1 MDTQSS
7 FRWPKTVSLTGAKF
21 IIVLVVVAIA
31 AFIGGLG
38 AQQYVFAVS
47 TPVYDERRPDVNIG
61 PLFTAWQL
69 LDENF
74 VPVGTTTV
82 TTTSESQL
90 WGAISGLA
98 QSYGDEYTT
107 FFPPKEKEIFETS
120 VAGAFEGVGME
131 VGAKDGVLTVI
142 APLKNTPA
150 YRAGIL
156 AGDRILSI
164 NGETTEGLVVEE
176 AVKKIRGEKGTK
188 VDFSISRA
196 EKDEGT
202 PFTVSVIRDKIVLP
216 TLDYTTRDGTFVVS
230 LYSFNAQ
237 ASQLFADS
245 MREFASSG
253 LDKLV
258 IDVRGNPGGYLEV
271 AVDIASWFLPQGETI
286 VSEYGVKAENQ
297 HTFESYGY
305 NSIPKGTKIAVIIDK
320 GSASASEILAG
331 ALRDHGIA
339 TLVGEQSFGKGSVQQ
354 LFDVTEK
361 TSLKITIARWFTPNG
376 TSISKSGLTPDIKVD
391 RTAEDRESG
400 KDPQLDRAIQ
410 FLKTGK

>member
-1 MDTQSS
+1 MEQTSI
-7 FRWPKTVSLTGAKF
+7 RWRKTISLTSVKF
-21 IIVLVVVAIA
+21 VVVLVIVAAIA
-31 AFIGGLG
+31 FAGGLG
-38 AQQYVFAVS
+38 AQQYVFAVV

-61 PLFTAWQL
+61 PLFTAWEL

-82 TTTSESQL
+82 TTTSEMQL
-90 WGAISGLA
+90 WGAIQGLA
-98 QSYGDEYTT
+98 ESYGDEYTT

-131 VGAKDGVLTVI
+131 IGAKDGILTVI
-142 APLKNTPA
+142 SPLKNTPA

-164 NGETTEGLVVEE
+164 DGESTDGLAVEE

-188 VDFSISRA
+188 VEFSISRA

-202 PFTVSVIRDKIVLP
+202 PFSVSVIRDKITLP
-216 TLDYTTRDGTFVVS
+216 TLDYTTRDGTFVIS

-237 ASQLFADS
+237 ASQLFSDA
-245 MREFASSG
+245 MEAYLASG
-253 LDKLV
+253 LTKLV
-258 IDVRGNPGGYLEV
+258 IDLRGNPGGYLEV
-271 AVDIASWFLPQGETI
+271 AVDIASWFLPPGATV
-286 VSEYGVKAENQ
+286 VSEYGVKEENQ
-297 HTFESYGY
+297 HSFQSYGY
-305 NSIPKGTKIAVIIDK
+305 NSMPAGTKIAILIDR

-331 ALRDHGIA
+331 ALHDHGIA

-376 TSISKSGLTPDIKVD
+376 TSISKSGLTPDIVVE
-391 RTAEDRESG
+391 RTGDDREKG
-400 KDPQLDRAIQ
+400 ADPQLDRAIE